1 MSYTVRFVL
10 TPEMTAGFGLA
21 SMRVDEVAN
30 VEEGVARVLELAD
43 SDEVGVIITE
53 RQFMD
58 AMPEGTRGAL
68 ETRPTPIIVSFAR
81 PEWERLPVEPAAHV
95 LEILERAIGYRVR
108 LQ

>member
-1 MSYTVRFVL
+1 MTHTVRFVL

-21 SMRVDEVAN
+21 GMRIDEVGS
-30 VEEGVARVLELAD
+30 VDEGVARILELTE

-68 ETRPTPIIVSFAR
+68 EARPTPIIVSFAR
-81 PEWERLPVEPAAHV
+81 PAWERRPGDPAAYV